1 MKKQKLISCILVF
14 LIIILV
20 KTNNTYASK
29 QRCFDYDTPQIFKT
43 FNKASFSTSKTLYCG
58 EIADSFEWS
67 KDHTFRLADG
77 GHIRDA
83 TGKII
88 SSTKYYWEFRSDDD
102 NQTDRKMA
110 WLAKYLVDGINGT
123 KPAKGYAAYYKLR
136 EDTYKQT
143 NNYDTARKVAKAN
156 TWQGAFWLWQKDGKE
171 NGSETTKTFLNLCF
185 PNASTNLDYSSN
197 WIWSQANNDSAKK
210 ITYSTGTPK
219 ITTNQLVME
228 DQTGSFKV
236 NTLWGSITEM
246 TFECRD
252 GTKYTIPYDHS
263 EPYQEDT
270 QLNQEILLFKDSDYD
285 SKSGNRLLVGNI
297 KKGTTV
303 YVKNNTDKIISKV
316 RFKVKNKG
324 SGFAAK
330 VIAYYDDTTGQ
341 NTQNLATV
349 ELLRN
354 TEEKE
359 EEFTMI
365 PILASGKITVR
376 KIDYDNNTLIN
387 GSKFVIFGTNVKNGK
402 DGWIGYNET
411 SNNITTA
418 NSWKNAYYF
427 ETGKGYTFQK
437 AYDGEFTI
445 DYLPYGRY
453 YLFEVETGSNEY
465 SLKGQPGYNATSNY
479 KFIKDTNK
487 PEWKML
493 DENGNGIESVLI
505 GNSSAQ
511 AGFTGVCF
519 ADGSQYQFIPHK
531 YENGTNASK
540 CDFVRMKNFD
550 SIGPKTKIDD
560 KYGYYYGTKHA
571 TYTVRNKKNTKLT
584 ILKKDKLTNKPIEN
598 VGIKILVQTKE
609 KRYTLNSFK
618 WLKSNGTVTDSVN
631 NAYEFK
637 TDKDGKI
644 EIENVPYGI
653 YYIYETSTPSDKYQL
668 EMQDHYMG
676 GKPKSYKGDFLSGE
690 YAYLG
695 SKSLMPN
702 TNNDITSDNYTSEVI
717 ENGTYQI
724 SSNINKAYG
733 MKRTKYNSEEWD
745 IKFGKIIADD
755 AFYFRIAYVDHGNY
769 LILAKNGSVYWPIT
783 IEDNTISVK
792 GNVIGTEYEGT
803 NYQMWK
809 FKKVS
814 TNVYNIVS
822 GANSNYGLH
831 IEASKQNI
839 IDKNKIEGVGINIYN
854 NLTLDTL
861 KFNLI
866 KSLANAQVDING
878 SREITI
884 ETTNNSTKPKSYKL
898 TIEKKDESYNQ
909 DLNQNEI
916 LRLKGAEIKIF
927 GTSLDEGEAN
937 SGWIKEIK
945 LDDDNIIYTYS
956 YYEDATTFTI
966 GDTGKIE
973 IDGLL
978 SGDYYIYETKTPTGY
993 PPKEQPGY
1001 HMQSEGSADLG
1012 DDDWVFLGS
1021 QTINDDNYDAK
1032 YTASNIRYVSGGIK
1046 GKVWIDNPDGK
1057 ANNINN
1063 IYDNDSNDKLLDTP
1077 ITVNLYSNKDGK
1089 NELIANT
1096 TTNQNGEYEFKTK
1109 ANGEKFT
1116 YWELAYCYVE
1126 FVYDNEEYITVVPFE
1141 GENLEINSKAQE
1153 KEINSTGGENNMGEL
1168 YDGNLSGLDPNG
1180 DYPGKAITYQANIS
1194 EINLDTIKNNQNAP
1208 QNQRLLT
1215 SYYNSDTYTIENIN
1229 LGLIK
1234 KIEPSFSVGQ
1244 QIEYVIIKRG
1254 NYTFKYNYNM
1264 RR

>member
-29 QRCFDYDTPQIFKT
+29 QRIFEYDTKQIFIEL
-43 FNKASFSTSKTLYCG
+43 NKAKFSESTKYYCG
-58 EIADSFEWS
+58 EIGDSFEWS
-67 KDHTFRLADG
+67 SMHKFRLADG
-77 GHIRDA
+77 DYHLASD
-83 TGKII
+83 GKTKL
-88 SSTKYYWEFRSDDD
+88 SSKFYWEFRSDDD

-110 WLAKYLVDGINGT
+110 WLAKYLQDGINGT
-123 KPAKGYAAYYKLR
+123 KLAKGYQAYYKLR
-136 EDTYKQT
+136 GSNGENKET
-143 NNYDTARKVAKAN
+143 AKAN

-171 NGSETTKTFLNLCF
+171 NGSETTKTFLNMCF
-185 PNASTNLDYSSN
+185 SGASTNISYSN
-197 WIWSQANNDSAKK
+197 WIWNQANTDSADK

-219 ITTNQLVME
+219 IDTNQLIME

-246 TFECRD
+246 TFECLD
-252 GTKYTIPYDHS
+252 GTKYTIPYNHS

-270 QLNQEILLFKDSDYD
+270 QLHQEIVLFKDSDYD
-285 SKSGNRLLVGNI
+285 SKSGNRLLVEKI

-330 VIAYYDDTTGQ
+330 LVAYFDDTTGGS
-341 NTQNLATV
+341 TQNLVTV
-349 ELLRN
+349 DLLRN

-359 EEFTMI
+359 KEFTMI

-376 KIDYDNNTLIN
+376 KIDYDNNTIIN

-411 SNNITTA
+411 SKNITTA

-427 ETGKGYTFQK
+427 ETGKGYTDQPE
-437 AYDGEFTI
+437 YDGEFTI
-445 DYLPYGRY
+445 DFLPYGRY
-453 YLFEVETGSNEY
+453 YLFEVDTGSNEY

-479 KFIKDTNK
+479 KFINK
-487 PEWKML
+487 SEWKML

-531 YENGTNASK
+531 YEDGTNASK

-668 EMQDHYMG
+668 AMQDHYMG
-676 GKPKSYKGDFLSGE
+676 GKPKSYTGDFLSGE

-702 TNNDITSDNYTSEVI
+702 TNNDITSDKYTSEVI

-733 MKRTKYNSEEWD
+733 MKRTTYNSEEWD
-745 IKFGKIIADD
+745 IKFGKITNND

-814 TNVYNIVS
+814 PNVYNIVS

-831 IEASKQNI
+831 IEKTVTDIKNAKDTEGAS
-839 IDKNKIEGVGINIYN
+839 INIYN
-854 NLTLDTL
+854 NLTYDNL
-861 KFNLI
+861 KFNLKKVSTQVPI
-866 KSLANAQVDING
+866 YAEFNANG

-916 LRLKGAEIKIF
+916 LRLKGAEIKIY

-956 YYEDATTFTI
+956 FYEDATTFTI

-1001 HMQSEGSADLG
+1001 HMQSEGSSDLG

-1153 KEINSTGGENNMGEL
+1153 KEIISTGGENNMGEL

-1194 EINLDTIKNNQNAP
+1194 EINLDTIKNNQNAS

-1234 KIEPSFSVGQ
+1234 KIEPSFNVGQ

-1254 NYTFKYNYNM
+1254 NYTFKYKM